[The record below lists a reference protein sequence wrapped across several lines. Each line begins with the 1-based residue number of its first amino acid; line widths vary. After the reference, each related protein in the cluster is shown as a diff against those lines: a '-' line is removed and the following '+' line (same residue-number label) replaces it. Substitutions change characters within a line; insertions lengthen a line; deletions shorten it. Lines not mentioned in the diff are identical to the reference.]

1 MNFDPWL
8 VKRLTRPLKHPGV
21 TNHQMAEGLIDRFQ
35 VLANRLPLMD
45 QQLNRWSTIVEL
57 DAEQVPIVYAQ
68 SSELNDQIED
78 NFQSDLVGKKQELRS
93 PILQSPKKID
103 LENTQTSEQAS
114 SVQALSV
121 IPAIASSEQEL
132 SLVQIP
138 QVQIP
143 QNLDTTSIEQGLSI
157 PAEPLATASILTKDL
172 SQDLHPALPIK
183 SQESLTDLPIAS
195 PSIEQTLTQITDR
208 PEVPVVPISPL
219 SNPPSPSS
227 PESLSLAAHR
237 SSDIALDRSSESLDQ
252 TPNPVSVQPISS
264 VNVEYQTDYTGYS
277 AQPEYVQTP
286 VQVIV
291 ESQPE
296 IIQPVISQTSIS
308 QPSAT
313 QPLISQPIV
322 IQPVSDGVIQARL
335 DPTVLNHLNDTG
347 LISNQVSAKVTD
359 VIASPIVTPIA
370 SEVNSALDAM
380 PMRQQEISSSPT
392 VLVEVVPVEDSITP
406 VMAIASEIMP
416 VVIDAVDMPTVQQ
429 AQREVSPSKVSSQSE
444 SPKQPPVAKSK
455 QSKNKKR
462 SPAPTTINNAEMSIH
477 QPLTPRHSTIEN
489 QTVEGQTLANL
500 TPANISTD
508 SVVKAIV
515 PEITPIT
522 IKTLSEP
529 VIQAKEDVSTRAS
542 SPINLVSEPMGLTS
556 AIASSDQELAFVQ
569 PQSSDAIVMVQGES
583 IREAI
588 ATQKPLTQLADLPEI
603 SEISTV
609 PIIPIANP
617 PSPSSL
623 EPLSF
628 APNQI
633 SETFE
638 SSEPSEQQ
646 LHPLTVHPINPVNT
660 QDYEH
665 FEYSDDSQTTVQVIA
680 ASQPEISQPAISQPL
695 ISQPEISQPLISQPL
710 VIQPVSEGLIQ
721 ARYDNTTANA
731 LPSVMPSIMPSVMPS
746 IIPNTLPIPISN
758 DLPSIEPN
766 IIAVQPLVSTIND
779 TPISRLEPLARL
791 PEVVETPSIFSTS
804 PQSPMPIVSA
814 EPITPKLP
822 PVSQTIQESSFIEQ
836 PNIELSIVQPR
847 LITQNF
853 SDRPE
858 FITPTNSD
866 RSNIAITNH
875 PPTNTPIYPVTSLVV
890 NSVASPISDSVI
902 NADSQQVLEYSPFI
916 TQIVPE
922 NVSTSNSALPLVV
935 ESTQDS
941 PSIVTTP
948 SHNSIRSSPTQ
959 SPIFPTVQAIVD
971 IPEQTFEPLL
981 LSRHN
986 SHPSASEMTGNY
998 PKQSYANTKVIAT
1011 PTNTPAYPTAN
1022 SSPPHH
1028 LSQQSTQSSSA
1039 HSSSTNHTHQNTNNV
1054 IKPPNISEVKEANP
1068 INMDVLV
1075 AQVERKIIKRLIV
1088 EGERRG
1094 KRKWL

>member
-1 MNFDPWL
+1 MNFDPLL

-68 SSELNDQIED
+68 SSELNDQLED
-78 NFQSDLVGKKQELRS
+78 NFQSDLVRRKQELRS
-93 PILQSPKKID
+93 PILQSPKKIN
-103 LENTQTSEQAS
+103 LENTEISEQAS

-121 IPAIASSEQEL
+121 VPAISSSEQGL

-143 QNLDTTSIEQGLSI
+143 QNLDATSIDQGLSI

-172 SQDLHPALPIK
+172 SKDLHPDLPIK
-183 SQESLTDLPIAS
+183 SQERLTELPIAS

-208 PEVPVVPISPL
+208 PEEPVVPISPL
-219 SNPPSPSS
+219 SNSPSPSS
-227 PESLSLAAHR
+227 PEDLSLAAHR
-237 SSDIALDRSSESLDQ
+237 SSDIAVDRSSDSLEQ
-252 TPNPVSVQPISS
+252 HPNPVSVQPIPSI
-264 VNVEYQTDYTGYS
+264 NVEYQTDYTEYS

-286 VQVIV
+286 VQIIA

-296 IIQPVISQTSIS
+296 IIQPVISHPSIS

-313 QPLISQPIV
+313 QSLATQPLISQPVV

-347 LISNQVSAKVTD
+347 LISNQVSANVTD
-359 VIASPIVTPIA
+359 AIASPIANPIA

-380 PMRQQEISSSPT
+380 PRRQQEISSSPT
-392 VLVEVVPVEDSITP
+392 RSVEVVPVEDSATP
-406 VMAIASEIMP
+406 VIAFASEVLP
-416 VVIDAVDMPTVQQ
+416 VAIDAVDMPTVQQ
-429 AQREVSPSKVSSQSE
+429 AQREASPSKVSSQAE
-444 SPKQPPVAKSK
+444 SPKQTPVAKSK

-462 SPAPTTINNAEMSIH
+462 SPAPKTINNAEMPIH
-477 QPLTPRHSTIEN
+477 QPSTPRHSTIEN
-489 QTVEGQTLANL
+489 QTVEGQTLANSP
-500 TPANISTD
+500 PANISTD

-522 IKTLSEP
+522 IKTISEP
-529 VIQAKEDVSTRAS
+529 VIQAKEDVSARAS

-556 AIASSDQELAFVQ
+556 AITSSDQELAFVQ
-569 PQSSDAIVMVQGES
+569 LQSSDAITMVQRES
-583 IREAI
+583 LREPI
-588 ATQKPLTQLADLPEI
+588 ATQQPLVQIADLPEI
-603 SEISTV
+603 PEISTV

-617 PSPSSL
+617 SSPSSL
-623 EPLSF
+623 KPLSF
-628 APNQI
+628 ASNQI
-633 SETFE
+633 SEALE
-638 SSEPSEQQ
+638 SSELSEQE
-646 LHPLTVHPINPVNT
+646 LHPLTVQTAHNPVNT
-660 QDYEH
+660 QDYEQ
-665 FEYSDDSQTTVQVIA
+665 FEYSDDSRTTVQVIA

-695 ISQPEISQPLISQPL
+695 
-710 VIQPVSEGLIQ
+710 VIQPVSDGLIQ
-721 ARYDNTTANA
+721 ARYDNATANA
-731 LPSVMPSIMPSVMPS
+731 LPSVMPSIMPS
-746 IIPNTLPIPISN
+746 IIPNTLPSPISN

-766 IIAVQPLVSTIND
+766 IVAVQPLVSTINE
-779 TPISRLEPLARL
+779 TSISRLEPLASL
-791 PEVVETPSIFSTS
+791 PKVVETPSIFSTS

-814 EPITPKLP
+814 EPITPKLS
-822 PVSQTIQESSFIEQ
+822 PVSQTMQESSFIEQ
-836 PNIELSIVQPR
+836 PNIELSIVQPP
-847 LITQNF
+847 LITQDF

-866 RSNIAITNH
+866 RSQVNIE
-875 PPTNTPIYPVTSLVV
+875 
-890 NSVASPISDSVI
+890 
-902 NADSQQVLEYSPFI
+902 SQQALEYSPFI
-916 TQIVPE
+916 TQIVSE
-922 NVSTSNSALPLVV
+922 NVSNSSSSLPLVV
-935 ESTQDS
+935 ESTQDA
-941 PSIVTTP
+941 PSNVTIP

-971 IPEQTFEPLL
+971 ISEQTFEPLL

-998 PKQSYANTKVIAT
+998 PNQSYANTKVIAT

-1028 LSQQSTQSSSA
+1028 LSQQSTQSSSV